1 MELTICVDI
10 LFFLLLAISTPS
22 YALYKCQGA
31 NGGIEYREGPCVK
44 GADVTPKD
52 IKEITN
58 KPKAYVGEKI
68 TLNLDGIDIR
78 AVLQVIADFSGIVI
92 KVDPGIQGVVAV
104 HYSGPR
110 DQILDQIANRNGL
123 VISVEGDA
131 IRVKKRQ

>member
-1 MELTICVDI
+1 MRRYLV
-10 LFFLLLAISTPS
+10 FFLLLAISTPS

-58 KPKAYVGEKI
+58 KSKVYVGKKI
-68 TLNLDGIDIR
+68 SLNFDEIDIR
-78 AVLQVIADFSGIVI
+78 TVLQIIADFSGIPI
-92 KVDPGIQGVVAV
+92 KVDPGIQEVVAA
-104 HYSGPR
+104 HYSGPW
-110 DQILDQIANRNGL
+110 DQVLDQIATRNGL
-123 VISVEGDA
+123 VTSVEGDA